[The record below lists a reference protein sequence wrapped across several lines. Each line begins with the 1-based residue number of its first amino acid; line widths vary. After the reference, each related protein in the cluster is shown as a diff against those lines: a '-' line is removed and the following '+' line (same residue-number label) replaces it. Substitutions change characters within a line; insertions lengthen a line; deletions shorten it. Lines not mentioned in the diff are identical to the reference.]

1 MSRDFTPRDKA
12 IANARFKGL
21 YLQNITQQ
29 YSDGRVV
36 PLFSEE
42 EQKLRQ
48 KYPNLAVTST
58 KILLDLNKDLP
69 KEIKFKVINKVET
82 LIKNIIVMDGLNDF
96 RACPKEAK
104 EWYFGQLDKNFYYSE
119 TNDNLFYDFIMQNIV
134 PDIR

>member
-1 MSRDFTPRDKA
+1 MSKDFTPRDKV
-12 IANARFKGL
+12 IANTRFKGL

-29 YSDGRVV
+29 YSDGRAV